1 METKTILIADD
12 NEQFRQLMEE
22 IILKIFPDM
31 NVIIHHAETG
41 TEAIAAFKQ
50 SITDGSPFDVVITD
64 YSMPGATGSKVI
76 EEVISM
82 HPVPIIV
89 VSAVPEAY
97 KHDFIQEGAVYFLPK
112 PFDIATAKK
121 TMNAAFA
128 LKINPD
134 DIRKAYEALEQ
145 LKSLNL

>member
-12 NEQFRQLMEE
+12 DEQFRQLMEE
-22 IILKIFPDM
+22 IIYKIYS
-31 NVIIHHAETG
+31 NIQVTVHHAGTG
-41 TEAIAAFKQ
+41 IEAISLFKK
-50 SITDGSPFDVVITD
+50 SIDEGAPYDVVITD
-64 YSMPGATGSKVI
+64 YLMPGATGSKVI
-76 EEVISM
+76 EEIIAI
-82 HPVPIIV
+82 HPVPIVV

-112 PFDIATAKK
+112 PFDIATARK

-128 LKINPD
+128 LKINPE
-134 DIRKAYEALEQ
+134 DILKAQKAIER